1 MGNNKQTIANDSIH
15 NSEQGVQVGLTKR
28 EYFAAKAMQG
38 LLSNSEWM
46 REYKGEKYL
55 METDILAEVSVKI
68 ADKLIKALNK
78 NDKQ

>member
-1 MGNNKQTIANDSIH
+1 
-15 NSEQGVQVGLTKR
+15 
-28 EYFAAKAMQG
+28 
-38 LLSNSEWM
+38 M

-68 ADKLIKALNK
+68 ADKLIKALNR

>member
-1 MGNNKQTIANDSIH
+1 MENNKQRIR
-15 NSEQGVQVGLTKR
+15 LTNR

-38 LLSNSEWM
+38 LLSNPEWM

-68 ADKLIKALNK
+68 ADKLIKELNK

>member
-15 NSEQGVQVGLTKR
+15 NSEQGVQDGLTKR
-28 EYFAAKAMQG
+28 EYFASKAMQG

-68 ADKLIKALNK
+68 ADKLIKALNR

>member
-1 MGNNKQTIANDSIH
+1 MENNKQRIR
-15 NSEQGVQVGLTKR
+15 LTNR

-38 LLSNSEWM
+38 LLSNPEWM

>member
-1 MGNNKQTIANDSIH
+1 MTKQTITNDSIH
-15 NSEQGVQVGLTKR
+15 NSNKGVQDGLTKR

-68 ADKLIKALNK
+68 ADKLIKELN
-78 NDKQ
+78 NNE